1 MKLDGRTALVTG
13 ATGGIG
19 HAIARALAA
28 RGAKLVLTGRQ
39 AEVLGRLARELDAQV
54 FAVDLADRRALDL
67 LIERTADTE
76 LLVANAALPAS
87 GRIDEF
93 DVSRIDAALDVN
105 LRAPILLA
113 RSLAPRM
120 TARREGHLVFIN
132 SLSGKVAAPRSSLY
146 SATKFGLRGF
156 AQCLRQDLHGT
167 GVGVSTIFPGFVR
180 EAGMFAKSGAG
191 LPRGVGTRSPEQVA
205 AAVVRA
211 VERDQ
216 GEVDVAPI
224 GLRLGALVGGVSPT
238 VSEAVQRWFGAE
250 RVAETIV
257 RGQRGKG

>member
-1 MKLDGRTALVTG
+1 
-13 ATGGIG
+13 
-19 HAIARALAA
+19 
-28 RGAKLVLTGRQ
+28 
-39 AEVLGRLARELDAQV
+39 
-54 FAVDLADRRALDL
+54 
-67 LIERTADTE
+67 
-76 LLVANAALPAS
+76 
-87 GRIDEF
+87 
-93 DVSRIDAALDVN
+93 
-105 LRAPILLA
+105 
-113 RSLAPRM
+113 
-120 TARREGHLVFIN
+120 
-132 SLSGKVAAPRSSLY
+132 
-146 SATKFGLRGF
+146 
-156 AQCLRQDLHGT
+156 
-167 GVGVSTIFPGFVR
+167 
-180 EAGMFAKSGAG
+180 MFAKSGAG